1 MIKNFKWLLLVSL
14 SFVACNNDDEN
25 MTAAEVSVVPGTAN
39 FAKYVALG
47 DSFAAG
53 YSDGALFVKGQ
64 EGSYTNLLS
73 QQFALA
79 GGGSF
84 TTPLMVDNI
93 GGFSSGGVQIPQFP
107 TRYFFD
113 GAGPVNVSGVSGTAI
128 SAHLTGAYNNMGVP
142 GAKSFHLGFPGYAAL
157 NPYFGRFASTAG
169 TTIMAD
175 ALVQAPTFFSL
186 WIGGNDVLGY
196 ATSGGIGV
204 NQTGNVNPATYGSN
218 DITDPNVFASVYSGL
233 VTVLTANGAKGV
245 VANLPYVNTLPYFT
259 VVPHNPLTTTLLG
272 GGNKAVGVATIA
284 ALNAQLYGPLRNA
297 LAFLNQG
304 SRIALLSSETANPML
319 IKDESLT
326 NLSAAL
332 TQVLMGGGLDAA
344 TAGQLGFIF
353 GQVRQATSSD
363 LILLTTKS
371 VIGTAPTAANSGLGV
386 APTYP
391 LNSFGITFPLQ
402 DQHVLIPTE
411 IAEVKVATD
420 AYNATIKAVADAKGL
435 AFVDTKMIMDRLS
448 SGGIVSSSF
457 NLSSTYV
464 TGGAF
469 SLDGIHPSPRGY
481 ALIANSFSA
490 AINTTYGSTLPMINL
505 GLYPI
510 LYPMVLN

>member
-1 MIKNFKWLLLVSL
+1 M
-14 SFVACNNDDEN
+14 A
-25 MTAAEVSVVPGTAN
+25 PGTPILLN
-39 FAKYVALG
+39 G
-47 DSFAAG
+47 P
-53 YSDGALFVKGQ
+53 VK
-64 EGSYTNLLS
+64 
-73 QQFALA
+73 A
-79 GGGSF
+79 
-84 TTPLMVDNI
+84 
-93 GGFSSGGVQIPQFP
+93 
-107 TRYFFD
+107 
-113 GAGPVNVSGVSGTAI
+113 GAGPVNVPGVSATIYGAP
-128 SAHLTGAYNNMGVP
+128 ALTGPFNNMGVP
-142 GAKSFHLGFPGYAAL
+142 GAKIFHLGLLGYPTL
-157 NPYFGRFASTAG
+157 NPYFGRFATTAG
-169 TTIMAD
+169 TSIMAD

-186 WIGGNDVLGY
+186 WIGANDVLSY
-196 ATSGGIGV
+196 AASGGIGV
-204 NQTGNVNPATYGSN
+204 NQTGNVNPATYGIN

-233 VTVLTANGAKGV
+233 VNSLTANGAKGV
-245 VANLPYVNTLPYFT
+245 VGNVADVNTLPFFT
-259 VVPHNPLTTTLLG
+259 VVPHNPLTNSVLG
-272 GGNKAVGVATIA
+272 GGNEAVGVGTAT
-284 ALNAQLYGPLRNA
+284 ALNAQLYGPLHNA
-297 LAFLNQG
+297 LAYLGQG
-304 SRIALLSSETANPML
+304 SRIALLSTTTANPML

-386 APTYP
+386 APAYP

-420 AYNATIKAVADAKGL
+420 AYNATIKAVAEAKGL
-435 AFVDTKMIMDRLS
+435 AFVDAKAILTQLS
-448 SGGIVSSSF
+448 TGGIVSSSF

-464 TGGAF
+464 TGGVF

-490 AINTTYGSTLPMINL
+490 AINSTYGSTLPMINL

-510 LYPMVLN
+510 FYPMVLN